1 MKDIKNPQL
10 STKGFIGSAD
20 KRWIVFVQKFPI
32 FEQNLTLPSFTL
44 VMDEELVKAG
54 GKLID
59 NQTPPVIVSP
69 S

>member
-1 MKDIKNPQL
+1 LKDIEDPQL
-10 STKGFIGSAD
+10 SRKGFIGSAD

-54 GKLID
+54 G
-59 NQTPPVIVSP
+59 
-69 S
+69 